1 MAVKTREEILESFR
15 TILGEN
21 PGDDSISFLED
32 VTDTLDDFE
41 KERTVTVQTG
51 KVSMKKMM
59 QVGERNTQKDFSQV
73 NQTQNQTQNQN
84 QNQIIPRR
92 HIQIYLRRFKRWLEE
107 LLTVR

>member
-41 KERTVTVQTG
+41 KRANGDGTDWKSKYEENDASWRKKYTERFF
-51 KVSMKKMM
+51 S
-59 QVGERNTQKDFSQV
+59 GEPNPEPKPEPKPEPDNT
-73 NQTQNQTQNQN
+73 
-84 QNQIIPRR
+84 PRT
-92 HIQIYLRRFKRWLEE
+92 YSDLFKEI
-107 LLTVR
+107 